1 MNVSLKSLVRTQARF
16 FALLIGLVVVISCT
30 VCAYVSYLNGK
41 LYEEG
46 VSSVSHMYEQTAKT
60 FSLFAQRNWNYLAD
74 VNGYMAYLAEGP
86 DIEEEFNVYASR
98 ANNWEYSDVY
108 LLNENCDY
116 RTIASRAG
124 NADNIRGVFDEM
136 FRTGDPIVSSYIAT
150 SGKRKVVFAR
160 MLTTPVEIDGVTYT
174 GLAVS
179 YDNTTLQESLSADA
193 FDGMSD
199 CYVVRPNGD
208 VAFSLELKTVI
219 SEFVYNFND
228 FFGNEAQFEEGDA
241 ASFADDIAALRDG
254 SGLISYAGQEYYAV
268 WLPAHFSD
276 FSLVALVSAS
286 KVDEGVLGIR
296 NATVV
301 AFGLVLLSVA
311 GVALY
316 LIWGKYRRELAH
328 KTQESQALAHRNKM
342 TLQLFEGIAQLCER
356 FAVVD
361 LDQGTYE
368 YCERVLGE
376 RLYPKHGSYRD
387 LITAIAREYNLFSD
401 QGDDTIESL
410 LDSEHLSKALAGDG
424 AFISFE
430 YVTKAPREQAH
441 DTHLLMTVVPVA
453 WSEDGEV
460 SKALLFAHNIDDRVA
475 LEVLAN
481 TDALTGLLNKR
492 SFLDLLEQMRRR
504 KAPFAMYFLDL
515 DRFKQ
520 VNDTLGHGAGDEL
533 LRAVAKRLRACIRE
547 GDLAFRFGGD
557 EFAVVTFGTSDT
569 QACDALVR
577 RIKDAIDQPVQ
588 LGENVVDVGASCGY
602 ASLPAEAATPEEAC
616 ALADRRMYEDKRR
629 NRAGR

>member
-1 MNVSLKSLVRTQARF
+1 MDVGLRSLVRTQARL

-30 VCAYVSYLNGK
+30 VCAYVSYLNGR

-46 VSSVSHMYEQTAKT
+46 VNGVSHMYEQTAKT

-74 VNGYMAYLAEGP
+74 VNGYMAYLAEGS

-108 LLNENCDY
+108 LLNEDCDY
-116 RTIASRAG
+116 RTIASRVG

-208 VAFSLELKTVI
+208 VVFALEPKTIVG
-219 SEFVYNFND
+219 EFVYNFDD
-228 FFGNEAQFEEGDA
+228 FFCDEAQFEEGDA

-254 SGLISYAGQEYYAV
+254 SGLVSYAGQEYYAV
-268 WLPAHFSD
+268 WLPVHFSD

-286 KVDEGVLGIR
+286 KVDEGALGIR
-296 NATVV
+296 NATAI
-301 AFGLVLLSVA
+301 AFGLVLLSVS

-316 LIWGKYRRELAH
+316 LIWGKYRRELSA
-328 KTQESQALAHRNKM
+328 K
-342 TLQLFEGIAQLCER
+342 
-356 FAVVD
+356 
-361 LDQGTYE
+361 
-368 YCERVLGE
+368 GE
-376 RLYPKHGSYRD
+376 
-387 LITAIAREYNLFSD
+387 
-401 QGDDTIESL
+401 
-410 LDSEHLSKALAGDG
+410 
-424 AFISFE
+424 
-430 YVTKAPREQAH
+430 
-441 DTHLLMTVVPVA
+441 
-453 WSEDGEV
+453 
-460 SKALLFAHNIDDRVA
+460 

-504 KAPFAMYFLDL
+504 KAPFTMYFLDL

-520 VNDTLGHGAGDEL
+520 VNDAFGHDAGDEL
-533 LRAVAKRLRACIRE
+533 LRVVAKRLRACIRE

-557 EFAVVTFGTSDT
+557 EFAAVTFGTSDA

-577 RIKDAIDQPVQ
+577 RIKDAIGRPVQ
-588 LGENVVDVGASCGY
+588 LGENAVSVGASCGY
-602 ASLPAEAATPEEAC
+602 AGLPAEAATPEEAC
-616 ALADRRMYEDKRR
+616 ALADARMYEDKRR
-629 NRAGR
+629 SRAGR